1 MKIKLTLFALLLSL
15 SAMAQPLIDSWT
27 LNQGQF
33 ASYWQNTNGSPT
45 NPTFVFFTSTTLA
58 DVTKVCYNATSVW
71 VESDG
76 MTTEMGQFLN
86 PGVPTA
92 QNYTY
97 IFPRTPT
104 VPATKTISPK
114 VGSIGMLTNGVPIY
128 GLSNAH
134 YYNGS
139 GNNGMG
145 VGTWNVEVYKSEGFV
160 LDATLGAHPQ
170 QQGAYHSHARPMRLY
185 ENAGTDVHSPLVGYA
200 FDGNPVYGPYGYVN
214 ALDTQ
219 SGITRMKSGYSL
231 RNITTRTTL
240 PYGVAL
246 TAANYGP
253 AVSVTYPIG
262 TYIEDYEWLASN
274 NGDLDKYNGRF
285 CITPE
290 YPEGT
295 YAYFVTI
302 DAAGTPQFPY
312 YIGIEYYGAPQTADL
327 VPNANITIP
336 TTADVSCNL
345 PLALNDV
352 ATQKMSVYPNPSG
365 GTFIIK
371 LPDLSGLSTVR
382 IFTPDGKQVFSTES
396 SANEIPVIIS
406 TDAPVLILKVS
417 NAGKEY
423 VTKMLM
429 K

>member
-1 MKIKLTLFALLLSL
+1 
-15 SAMAQPLIDSWT
+15 
-27 LNQGQF
+27 
-33 ASYWQNTNGSPT
+33 
-45 NPTFVFFTSTTLA
+45 
-58 DVTKVCYNATSVW
+58 
-71 VESDG
+71 
-76 MTTEMGQFLN
+76 
-86 PGVPTA
+86 
-92 QNYTY
+92 
-97 IFPRTPT
+97 
-104 VPATKTISPK
+104 
-114 VGSIGMLTNGVPIY
+114 
-128 GLSNAH
+128 
-134 YYNGS
+134 
-139 GNNGMG
+139 
-145 VGTWNVEVYKSEGFV
+145 
-160 LDATLGAHPQ
+160 
-170 QQGAYHSHARPMRLY
+170 
-185 ENAGTDVHSPLVGYA
+185 
-200 FDGNPVYGPYGYVN
+200 
-214 ALDTQ
+214 
-219 SGITRMKSGYSL
+219 
-231 RNITTRTTL
+231 
-240 PYGVAL
+240 
-246 TAANYGP
+246 
-253 AVSVTYPIG
+253 VTYPIG

-365 GTFIIK
+365 VTFTIK